1 MKILYF
7 YQYFTT
13 PRGSY
18 GTRVYEFAKRWVDK
32 GHQVTVVTSVYA
44 KSDIRA
50 SGFVDRQRHDGID
63 VRVIN
68 VRIDNR
74 QRILSRI
81 WSFIHYMCVSCW
93 FALTLPADVVIA
105 SSGPLTA
112 GVPGLVAR
120 YLRRRK
126 FVFEVRDLWPEV
138 AVELGIIKNRLLIK
152 LAYWFEKRC
161 YRASSRIIA
170 LSPGMKADI
179 NRRFGL
185 DNITSVTNSANISL
199 FGEPVKNPDLK
210 DLNPYTYAIYN
221 GNIGEVNNSLWLY
234 DAASMLASRNR
245 HDICIVLAGDGQ
257 QKEALAKRAED
268 EGISNFILLGLVPKN
283 QLVGLIQNALVSLVP
298 LKGTKVLDTSSPNKF
313 FESLAAGVPVVQ
325 NTNGWMKDYLAEN
338 NVGFTLDPDD
348 PSSLADLLIKL
359 HDNPGIVKE
368 MGARA
373 KMLAVRDFDKDIL
386 ADRMLE
392 VLVSVTGGRIIKPGS

>member
-1 MKILYF
+1 
-7 YQYFTT
+7 
-13 PRGSY
+13 
-18 GTRVYEFAKRWVDK
+18 VYEFTKRWIEK

-68 VRIDNR
+68 VTIDNR
-74 QRILSRI
+74 QSILRRI
-81 WSFIHYMCVSCW
+81 WSFIQYMCVSCW

-120 YLRRRK
+120 YLRGRR
-126 FVFEVRDLWPEV
+126 FIFEVRDLWPEV
-138 AVELGIIKNRLLIK
+138 AVELGIIKNRFLIK

-161 YRASSRIIA
+161 YLASSHIIA

-179 NRRFGL
+179 NERFGL
-185 DNITSVTNSANISL
+185 DNITSVTNSANLSL

-210 DLNPYTYAIYN
+210 GLRSNTYAIYN

-234 DAASMLASRNR
+234 EAASILASRKR
-245 HDICIVLAGDGQ
+245 QDIGIVLAGDGQ
-257 QKEALAKRAED
+257 QKEALAKRAEE
-268 EGISNFILLGLVPKN
+268 EGTSNFILLGLVPKN
-283 QLVGLIQNALVSLVP
+283 QLVGLIQNALVSMVP
-298 LKGTKVLDTSSPNKF
+298 LKGAKVLDTSSPNKF

-325 NTNGWMKDYLAEN
+325 NTNGWMKDYLAQN

-348 PSSLADLLIKL
+348 PASLADLLIKL
-359 HDNPGIVKE
+359 HDNPGIVRE
-368 MGARA
+368 MRTRART
-373 KMLAVRDFDKDIL
+373 LAARDFDKNIL
-386 ADRMLE
+386 ADRLLE
-392 VLVSVTGGRIIKPGS
+392 VLVSVKGTRIKKPES

>member
-13 PRGSY
+13 PNGSY
-18 GTRVYEFAKRWVDK
+18 GTRVYEFTKRWVEK
-32 GHQVTVVTSVYA
+32 GHQVTVVTGVYA
-44 KSDIRA
+44 KSDITA
-50 SGFVDRQRHDGID
+50 SKFVDRQNHRGVD

-68 VRIDNR
+68 VSIDNR
-74 QRILSRI
+74 QPVLRRI
-81 WSFIHYMCVSCW
+81 WSFIQYMTVSSW
-93 FALTLPADVVIA
+93 FALTLKADVVIS
-105 SSGPLTA
+105 SSGPITV
-112 GVPGLVAR
+112 GFPGLIAR
-120 YLRRRK
+120 YIRGKK

-138 AVELGIIKNRLLIK
+138 AVELGIIKNRLLIR

-161 YRASSRIIA
+161 YLASSHIIA
-170 LSPGMKADI
+170 LSPGMKSDI
-179 NRRFGL
+179 NARFGL

-210 DLNPYTYAIYN
+210 GLNPYTYAIYN

-234 DAASMLASRNR
+234 EAASILASRNR
-245 HDICIVLAGDGQ
+245 QDICIVLAGDGQ
-257 QKEALAKRAED
+257 QKGTLAKRAEE

-283 QLVGLIQNALVSLVP
+283 HLVGLIQNALVSLVP

-359 HDNPGIVKE
+359 HDDPGIVKE

-373 KMLAVRDFDKDIL
+373 RMLAARDFDKDIL

-392 VLVSVTGGRIIKPGS
+392 VLVSVAGERKIQPGS

>member
-18 GTRVYEFAKRWVDK
+18 GTRVYEFTKRWVEK
-32 GHQVTVVTSVYA
+32 GHQVTVVTGVYA
-44 KSDIRA
+44 KSDITA
-50 SGFVDRQRHDGID
+50 SKFVDRQNHSGVD

-68 VRIDNR
+68 VSIDNR
-74 QRILSRI
+74 QPVLRRI
-81 WSFIHYMCVSCW
+81 WSFIQYMTVSSW
-93 FALTLPADVVIA
+93 FALTLKTDIVIA
-105 SSGPLTA
+105 SSGPITV
-112 GVPGLVAR
+112 GFPGLIAR
-120 YLRRRK
+120 YLRGRK
-126 FVFEVRDLWPEV
+126 FIFEVRDLWPEV
-138 AVELGIIKNRLLIK
+138 AVELGIIKNKVLIK

-161 YRASSRIIA
+161 YLASSHIIA

-179 NRRFGL
+179 NARFGL
-185 DNITSVTNSANISL
+185 DNITAVTNAANISL

-210 DLNPYTYAIYN
+210 GLRPYTYAIYN
-221 GNIGEVNNSLWLY
+221 GNIGEVNNSHWLY
-234 DAASMLASRNR
+234 DAASVLASRNR
-245 HDICIVLAGDGQ
+245 LDICIVLAGDGQ
-257 QKEALAKRAED
+257 QKEALARRAEE
-268 EGISNFILLGLVPKN
+268 EGISNFILSGLVPKN

-325 NTNGWMKDYLAEN
+325 NTNGWMRDYLAEN
-338 NVGFTLDPDD
+338 NVGFTLDHDD
-348 PSSLADLLIKL
+348 PSSLSDLLIKL

-373 KMLAVRDFDKDIL
+373 KMLAARDFDKDIL

-392 VLVSVTGGRIIKPGS
+392 VLVSVSEERIIKPGS

>member
-81 WSFIHYMCVSCW
+81 WSFIQYMCVSCW

-120 YLRRRK
+120 YLRGRK

-138 AVELGIIKNRLLIK
+138 AVELGIVKNRLLVK

-161 YRASSRIIA
+161 YMASSHIIA

-179 NRRFGL
+179 NARFGL

-199 FGEPVKNPDLK
+199 FGEPVANPDLK
-210 DLNPYTYAIYN
+210 GLNPYTYAIYN

-257 QKEALAKRAED
+257 QKETLAKRAEE

-283 QLVGLIQNALVSLVP
+283 HLVGLIQNALVSLVP

-373 KMLAVRDFDKDIL
+373 KMLAARDFDKDIL

-392 VLVSVTGGRIIKPGS
+392 VLVSVAEERIIKPGS